1 MKDSL
6 MAGENA
12 LYFDWLMELVGGD
25 DWWDGY
31 TPTMLRLFYRRY
43 YYENE
48 LDSST
53 AQTAKDL
60 RAYAIRNGV
69 PTIAVLTGEA
79 SVLEVLVSLA
89 LRVNQYLLGDETE
102 DMTPS
107 YFNEIIEVLGMNV
120 DSDYI
125 DNAIDRFLSGKS
137 QITRK
142 RKLRPFEATL
152 WQQVNMFF
160 YDNFKLE
167 SDF

>member
-12 LYFDWLMELVGGD
+12 LYFDWLMDLVGGD
-25 DWWDGY
+25 EWWDGY
-31 TPTMLRLFYRRY
+31 TGTMLRLFRRRY

-60 RAYAIRNGV
+60 RAAAIRDGI
-69 PTIAVLTGEA
+69 PTITVLSGEA
-79 SVLEVLVSLA
+79 SVLEVLISLS
-89 LRVNQYLLGDETE
+89 LRVDTYLLADEEETLA
-102 DMTPS
+102 PK
-107 YFNEIIEVLGMNV
+107 YFSEIIEALGMNV
-120 DSDYI
+120 DEDYI

-142 RKLRPFEATL
+142 RKLKPFEATL

>member
-12 LYFDWLMELVGGD
+12 LYFDWLMDQVGGD
-25 DWWDGY
+25 EWWEGY
-31 TPTMLRLFYRRY
+31 TETMLRLFRRCY

-48 LDSST
+48 LDSAT

-60 RAYAIRNGV
+60 RAEAIRDGI
-69 PTIAVLTGEA
+69 PTIAVLNGEA
-79 SVLEVLVSLA
+79 SVLEVLISLAFRVDRYLLPDRNVSLA
-89 LRVNQYLLGDETE
+89 
-102 DMTPS
+102 PK
-107 YFNEIIEVLGMNV
+107 YFNDIIEVLGMNV